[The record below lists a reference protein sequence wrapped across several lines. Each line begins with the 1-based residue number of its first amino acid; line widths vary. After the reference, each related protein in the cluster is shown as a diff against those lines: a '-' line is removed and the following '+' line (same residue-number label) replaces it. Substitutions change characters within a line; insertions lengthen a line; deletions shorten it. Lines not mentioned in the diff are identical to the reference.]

1 LIVGCSTYREQDESI
16 VLPELIEQSALPA
29 IPSTVIAEQFRVHAN
44 LFIDE
49 TGRVTNVNFTQPT
62 GIESWDSLAKESIAG
77 WRYTPA
83 LVKGRPSKVCLKQC
97 IIVDVVQPV
106 YLDLYEIVCASLEDA
121 NKIIETLNNGGDF
134 KALASAYSTANSRNN
149 KGYLGRTNINLY
161 PSDIRE
167 KLQLLKENQYSQPIK
182 SGDRYFIFK
191 RDGLMI

>member
-1 LIVGCSTYREQDESI
+1 MKLFILLLCCSLIVGCSTYREQDESI

-49 TGRVTNVNFTQPT
+49 TGRV
-62 GIESWDSLAKESIAG
+62 AKESIAG